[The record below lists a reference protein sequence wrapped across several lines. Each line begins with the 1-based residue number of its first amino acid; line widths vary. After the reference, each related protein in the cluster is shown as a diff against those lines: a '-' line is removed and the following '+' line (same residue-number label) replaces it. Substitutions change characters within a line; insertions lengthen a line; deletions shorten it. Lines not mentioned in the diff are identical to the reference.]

1 MDAFTTSCPSSA
13 SPGARTPRSRLRR
26 AARHCGPCQ
35 RQGAPPRAAPSLGEC
50 EQQRA
55 RRWVPRASTSPTG
68 RRPCLRS
75 RQVFAGVDVLIRD
88 RLQPRGRGGTVV
100 ALRAGP
106 GRVREEL
113 HAVEIRSRGEV
124 PVRGRPQARA
134 TGPRG
139 ERSIGRTSFDGSSGA
154 QSKLTSPRRCMP
166 PKFIPAAR

>member
-1 MDAFTTSCPSSA
+1 MSHGRFRDELHVSEVRAHVEEA
-13 SPGARTPRSRLRR
+13 RAHVEVLVRAHVEEVRAHAEEVRGAHVVELRAHVEEVR
-26 AARHCGPCQ
+26 AHVE
-35 RQGAPPRAAPSLGEC
+35 AP
-50 EQQRA
+50 
-55 RRWVPRASTSPTG
+55 T
-68 RRPCLRS
+68 LRS
-75 RQVFAGVDVLIRD
+75 RTLEPWTLSRRVARSE
-88 RLQPRGRGGTVV
+88 GG
-100 ALRAGP
+100 GH
-106 GRVREEL
+106 GRVCGEL